1 MDYKKFNGKRIED
14 VATRLEDISYYN
26 NNYYKDDEGNIIYAW
41 SDDIDY
47 TEYTRVVITAEGK
60 REYSVTFAESY
71 TSNGVFMEVYSEYM
85 NEV

>member
-41 SDDIDY
+41 SDDVDY
-47 TEYTRVVITAEGK
+47 TEYTRVIITTEGK

-71 TSNGVFMEVYSEYM
+71 TSIGDFMEVYSEYM

>member
-47 TEYTRVVITAEGK
+47 TEYTRVIITTEGK

-71 TSNGVFMEVYSEYM
+71 TSNGDFMEVYSEYM
-85 NEV
+85 DEV

>member
-41 SDDIDY
+41 SDDVDY
-47 TEYTRVVITAEGK
+47 TEYTRVVITAEGQE
-60 REYSVTFAESY
+60 RILC
-71 TSNGVFMEVYSEYM
+71 NLC
-85 NEV
+85 

>member
-14 VATRLEDISYYN
+14 VATHLEDISYYN

-47 TEYTRVVITAEGK
+47 TEYTRVVITTEGK

-71 TSNGVFMEVYSEYM
+71 TSNGDFMEVYSEYM

>member
-41 SDDIDY
+41 SDDVDY

-71 TSNGVFMEVYSEYM
+71 TSTGDFMEVYSEYM

>member
-41 SDDIDY
+41 SDDMDY

-71 TSNGVFMEVYSEYM
+71 TSNGDFMEVYSEYM

>member
-41 SDDIDY
+41 SDDMDY
-47 TEYTRVVITAEGK
+47 TEYTRVIITTEGK

-71 TSNGVFMEVYSEYM
+71 TSNGDFMEVYSEYM

>member
-41 SDDIDY
+41 SNDVDY
-47 TEYTRVVITAEGK
+47 TEYTRVVITTEGK

-71 TSNGVFMEVYSEYM
+71 TSNGDFMEVYSEYM

>member
-71 TSNGVFMEVYSEYM
+71 TSSGDFMEVYSEYM
-85 NEV
+85 DEV

>member
-41 SDDIDY
+41 SDDMDY
-47 TEYTRVVITAEGK
+47 TEYTRVVITTEGK

-71 TSNGVFMEVYSEYM
+71 TSNGDFMEVYSEYM

>member
-47 TEYTRVVITAEGK
+47 TEYTRVVITTEGK

-71 TSNGVFMEVYSEYM
+71 TANGDFMEVYSEYL
-85 NEV
+85 EG